1 MKNKLKSL
9 AKRVLIPLRL
19 TAAAGTGATIQTRIF
34 GLDMI
39 TLIIST
45 EEMDDI
51 MKIVKY
57 LEDAGLLIKGVS
69 KTIQNETKN
78 KKVDFSACY

>member
-9 AKRVLIPLRL
+9 AKRVLMPLRL
-19 TAAAGTGATIQTRIF
+19 RAAAGTGATIQTRIF
-34 GLDMI
+34 GLGMI
-39 TLIIST
+39 TLITSN

-57 LEDAGLLIKGVS
+57 LEDAGLLIKVVS